1 MSAFIYAETETKRR
15 TENAHKLDYIFSSF
29 GGWISV
35 NTTGNFNYTRIYT
48 TMYIG
53 YNLVIR
59 KPWWIVQQ
67 NNSVIILQVHVQDYR
82 LLWDKTQSDYKD
94 HY

>member
-1 MSAFIYAETETKRR
+1 
-15 TENAHKLDYIFSSF
+15 
-29 GGWISV
+29 
-35 NTTGNFNYTRIYT
+35 
-48 TMYIG
+48 MYIG